1 MSLISIVKRVQSTLC
16 QLCKH
21 LLNNAYERKRLTHS
35 STNARPGQTTYACAQ
50 PYYPCTGSH
59 GLHSCFFLIRTH
71 LDPKVGRVGLLL
83 PAAENSKLGV
93 TWPLVSMST
102 ISSNPMLLLT
112 RIRYYSVIGCA
123 APSIFKKLSRWE
135 ILKKYIL
142 LVFNNYSTSARW
154 IWVSYD
160 YLISN
165 KREWNNCFIKIDNSS
180 QL

>member
-1 MSLISIVKRVQSTLC
+1 MSTRETSDTLQYQLTAWPNNLRMRKAILSTSWQSWST
-16 QLCKH
+16 QL
-21 LLNNAYERKRLTHS
+21 
-35 STNARPGQTTYACAQ
+35 
-50 PYYPCTGSH
+50 
-59 GLHSCFFLIRTH
+59 FFLIRTH
-71 LDPKVGRVGLLL
+71 LDPKVGRVYPLL
-83 PAAENSKLGV
+83 PAKGNSKLGV
-93 TWPLVSMST
+93 TWPLVRMSA

-112 RIRYYSVIGCA
+112 RIRYYSVIGCV

-135 ILKKYIL
+135 IRKKYIL